1 MVSLTTNYLGR
12 KSNQTLILVF
22 ANICGVNTLTVANF
36 KLPKSFPWM
45 QSWKE
50 KHINNSHG
58 WVWAAVSPPDIF
70 QSSLFNAG
78 EFQTAANNLAK
89 SKIQEDLVQRVM
101 CSENKAKPKGFSST
115 NSQIWLTWAF
125 QETGDGA
132 ETIIL

>member
-1 MVSLTTNYLGR
+1 MVSLTTNYLGE

-22 ANICGVNTLTVANF
+22 ANICGVNTFTVDNF
-36 KLPKSFPWM
+36 RLPKCFPWM
-45 QSWKE
+45 QSWEE
-50 KHINNSHG
+50 KHINNSHER
-58 WVWAAVSPPDIF
+58 VWAAFSPPNKF

-101 CSENKAKPKGFSST
+101 CSENKVKPKGFSST

-125 QETGDGA
+125 EETGDGA